1 VSDIEFAKYLIEK
14 LGPFLREAGQ
24 AFPAE
29 DVEDAGARLLRAA
42 EIVHTLLD

>member
-1 VSDIEFAKYLIEK
+1 MSDIEFAKYLIEK